1 MIRGPS
7 KPDAR
12 NACVSA
18 KNYYAFQESQG
29 MLLASDI
36 ASETTDPTLV
46 GSFTKDKDE
55 GGGESEGE
63 GEGEGQGIVVES
75 FSQGHGHVAKTM
87 MYFC

>member
-1 MIRGPS
+1 
-7 KPDAR
+7 
-12 NACVSA
+12 VSA
-18 KNYYAFQESQG
+18 KNYYTFQESQG
-29 MLLASDI
+29 NLLASHI

-46 GSFTKDKDE
+46 GSFTRDK

-63 GEGEGQGIVVES
+63 GEGQGIVVKS

>member
-1 MIRGPS
+1 
-7 KPDAR
+7 
-12 NACVSA
+12 
-18 KNYYAFQESQG
+18 

-36 ASETTDPTLV
+36 ASETTETTLV
-46 GSFTKDKDE
+46 GSFTKDK

-63 GEGEGQGIVVES
+63 GGGQGIVVES